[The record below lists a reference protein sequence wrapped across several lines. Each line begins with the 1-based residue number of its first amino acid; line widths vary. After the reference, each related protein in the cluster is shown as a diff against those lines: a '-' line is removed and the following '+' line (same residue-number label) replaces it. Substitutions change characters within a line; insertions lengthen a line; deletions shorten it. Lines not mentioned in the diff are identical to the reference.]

1 MDYSIKKEE
10 ISVNESI
17 FEGCSE
23 QPVDL
28 DFSLPDYCPDIQK
41 ILKCQIDPRIT
52 GRNISG
58 DRLDIEGIAIINLIY
73 LDAEKLTVHC
83 CEHTSPYSASFNLKT
98 TPQDAIVF
106 TKTKLE
112 YVNCRAVS
120 QRRLEIHGAFSVC
133 AKVNCK
139 VENEVVCGISGDGIE
154 EKKKVFNASS
164 IIGLGQQQFSIN
176 EVVAH
181 GSSVPN
187 VEALIRSS
195 ASIVLVDYKTV
206 SNKIIINAEVILNML
221 YISNIETGETEK
233 SQYTVPI
240 SQIVDIEGITDD
252 CKPDI
257 KVDILN
263 HDINLRN
270 DSDEE
275 DLLSLEAK
283 LVISAVAYETKEV
296 EVLNDVYSIDYEV
309 EPQYENKTIVNLY
322 NYINDTYSDKNTV
335 ELSDSGVSEIIDVW
349 NEMISVSSEVNDG
362 KLLFKGKLNVC
373 VLAMD
378 NEGVPFYSERVV
390 NFEHEHVWDN
400 KPENIRCDENV
411 SLITLNYNNS
421 GSGSIEV
428 KTEIRIEAFIYVEE
442 SFKSIVDISI
452 DEEQLPKRGKDEAL
466 TIYYAEKGESLWEI
480 ARRYRTSVSS
490 IKAENDLEEEVLEN
504 RRMILIPYVSGALS
518 K

>member
-1 MDYSIKKEE
+1 MDYSVKKEE
-10 ISVNESI
+10 ISINESI

-58 DRLDIEGIAIINLIY
+58 DRLDVEGIAIINLIY

-98 TPQDAIVF
+98 TPQDAIIF
-106 TKTKLE
+106 AKTKVE

-133 AKVNCK
+133 AKVSCRI
-139 VENEVVCGISGDGIE
+139 EDEIVCGISGDGIE
-154 EKKKVFNASS
+154 EKKKNISASS

-195 ASIVLVDYKTV
+195 VSVVLSNYKTV
-206 SNKIIINAEVILNML
+206 ANKIIINAEVILNML
-221 YISNIETGETEK
+221 YINNIETGETEK
-233 SQYTVPI
+233 RQYTVPI

-252 CKPDI
+252 CEPDI
-257 KVDILN
+257 KIDVLN

-270 DSDEE
+270 DSDDE

-283 LVISAVAYETKEV
+283 LVISAVAYEKKEV

-309 EPQYENKTIVNLY
+309 EPQYETKKIVNLFD
-322 NYINDTYSDKNTV
+322 YINNTYTDKNTV

-349 NEMISVSSEVNDG
+349 NEMISVNSQVNEG
-362 KLLFKGKLNVC
+362 KIVFKGKLNVC

-378 NEGVPFYSERVV
+378 SEGVPFYSERVI
-390 NFEHEHVWDN
+390 NFEHDYDWDN
-400 KPENIRCDENV
+400 KPENIRCDENI
-411 SLITLNYNNS
+411 SLMALNYNNN
-421 GSGSIEV
+421 GTGSIEV
-428 KTEIRIEAFIYVEE
+428 KTEIKVETFVYVEE

-452 DEEQLPKRGKDEAL
+452 DEEKPREKGTNEAL
-466 TIYYAEKGESLWEI
+466 TIYYAEKGESIWEI
-480 ARRYRTSVSS
+480 ARMYRTSVSS
-490 IKAENDLEEEVLEN
+490 IKEENDLEEEVLEN
-504 RRMILIPYVSGALS
+504 RKMILIPYVN
-518 K
+518 